1 VTVTTS
7 DGLYAALKAAHPGDT
22 IQLAAGNY
30 TAIDLS
36 NFNFNGTV
44 TIQSADPAH
53 EAVFTGLSMSNSSG
67 LAFKNM
73 QVSMTGDG
81 YGVYVGGGSS
91 NIAFSAVDVHGVTAV
106 PGAAVGLGY
115 FIRDSSGVSITNSQ
129 LSDLGSGIGHYN
141 DNGLTISNN
150 TLTNLEADGIFG
162 GGSSHVV
169 VTGNQ
174 LSDFHPAVGDHPD
187 AIQFW
192 GSSAGLPTPSD
203 ITIADNVITRGAGD
217 VMQGIFIENS
227 QNLTITG
234 NAMAGTMYNGISL
247 SNSTNTLI
255 QNNFVQGDVDMS
267 SWIIARNGS
276 VNVTVTG
283 NTVSST
289 IISTSDNVNYVQG
302 PNTTIAP
309 AAIGDVSLLNT
320 WVSQHS
326 GVTVV
331 EPAVYD
337 PPPAVI
343 DLTSDTMPTGGV
355 IDLTGAALD
364 AAIQD
369 EVAKAASG
377 FFRLQHDWAIL

>member
-1 VTVTTS
+1 MSVTLPSGGMFTCS
-7 DGLYAALKAAHPGDT
+7 LYAWTP
-22 IQLAAGNY
+22 
-30 TAIDLS
+30 
-36 NFNFNGTV
+36 
-44 TIQSADPAH
+44 
-53 EAVFTGLSMSNSSG
+53 
-67 LAFKNM
+67 
-73 QVSMTGDG
+73 
-81 YGVYVGGGSS
+81 
-91 NIAFSAVDVHGVTAV
+91 
-106 PGAAVGLGY
+106 
-115 FIRDSSGVSITNSQ
+115 SSGVSVTNSHV
-129 LSDLGSGIGHYN
+129 SDLGSGIGHYN

-150 TLTNLEADGIFG
+150 TLSNLEADGIFG

-174 LSDFHPAVGDHPD
+174 ISDFHPAVGDHPD

-192 GSSAGLPTPSD
+192 GSAAGAPPPTD

-302 PNTTIAP
+302 PNTTIPAAMRIAP
-309 AAIGDVSLLNT
+309 ANVAAARTLTAFDFTHVSFAVTLDSFMTCLLYCFLLLT
-320 WVSQHS
+320 
-326 GVTVV
+326 TV
-331 EPAVYD
+331 
-337 PPPAVI
+337 
-343 DLTSDTMPTGGV
+343 
-355 IDLTGAALD
+355 
-364 AAIQD
+364 
-369 EVAKAASG
+369 K
-377 FFRLQHDWAIL
+377 